1 MKTTD
6 YWTNDKD
13 GYLERNQYL
22 DPEGLEAFFTDALLN
37 EIWGDADNE
46 IRTVCEY
53 GCNIGLNLTAIN
65 SVLSVEKLY
74 GFDVNF
80 DAVEIANELENVTA
94 EYGNLLDPDNVVY
107 DLVLTKGLLI
117 HIAPEH
123 IETAYESL
131 YNMTG
136 KYLLICEYYNP
147 TPVEVEYHGKLG
159 LLFKRDFA
167 GDMLDKFPDLRLVDY
182 GFRYHRDEYPQDDI
196 TWFLLKKET
205 K

>member
-6 YWTNDKD
+6 YWTDDKD

-22 DPEGLEAFFTDALLN
+22 DPEGLKIFFDDALMKLA
-37 EIWGDADNE
+37 WGGEDDVK
-46 IRTVCEY
+46 TVCEY

-80 DAVEIANELENVTA
+80 DAVEIANELEDVTA
-94 EYGNLLDPDNVVY
+94 EYGNLLVPPSENKY

-117 HIAPEH
+117 HIDPEQLE
-123 IETAYESL
+123 IAYQNL
-131 YNMTG
+131 HYMTN

-147 TPVEVEYHGKLG
+147 TPVEVEYHGKSG